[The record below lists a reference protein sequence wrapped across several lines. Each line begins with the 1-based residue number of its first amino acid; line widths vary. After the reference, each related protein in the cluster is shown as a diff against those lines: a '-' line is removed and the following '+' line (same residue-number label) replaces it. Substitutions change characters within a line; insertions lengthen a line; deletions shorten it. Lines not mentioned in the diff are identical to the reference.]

1 MNKLCGLMVLQYY
14 LKMAKNKIMGENFE
28 KAKMLLEQSVGP
40 EKNAIIMLAMDLDT
54 KFSELEKNNETRHQE
69 LINAVKANKK
79 DTDEQ
84 IACLESRVSKMKVVQ
99 FFSENPKYLYLTI
112 AGLIALLIFAGIGDL
127 IKLIK

>member
-1 MNKLCGLMVLQYY
+1 MVLQYSV
-14 LKMAKNKIMGENFE
+14 KMAKNKIMGENFE

-54 KFSELEKNNETRHQE
+54 KFAELEKNNETRHQE

-84 IACLESRVSKMKVVQ
+84 IACMENRLSKMKVVQ
-99 FFSENPKYLYLTI
+99 FFSENPKYLYLSI

-127 IKLIK
+127 IKLIKYTYMA